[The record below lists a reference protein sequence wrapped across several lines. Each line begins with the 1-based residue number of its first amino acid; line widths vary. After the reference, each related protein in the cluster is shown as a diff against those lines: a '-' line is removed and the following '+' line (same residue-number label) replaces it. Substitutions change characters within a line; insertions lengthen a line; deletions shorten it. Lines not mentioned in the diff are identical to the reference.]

1 MNDENDQLVINI
13 IYHTLTDSEQKLFNR
28 VMNDQEYKIGM
39 LGQLVSEALRR
50 REKIGCFD

>member
-50 REKIGCFD
+50 REKLGYFD

>member
-39 LGQLVSEALRR
+39 LGQLVSEGLRR
-50 REKIGCFD
+50 REKLGYFD